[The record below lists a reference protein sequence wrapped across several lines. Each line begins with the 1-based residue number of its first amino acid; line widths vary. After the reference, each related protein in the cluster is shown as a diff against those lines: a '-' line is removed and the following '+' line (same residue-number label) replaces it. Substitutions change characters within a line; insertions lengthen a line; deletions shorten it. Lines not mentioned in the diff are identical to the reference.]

1 MSSLITEDEISHET
15 DIVWLEDIEV
25 LDYVR
30 QSLDRLPTR
39 RGKPAYH
46 RPGRMVGY
54 ALLSPQAKASRSSGT
69 FRRRVFWLL
78 PHDRD
83 SDPELYAKGAPAE
96 AIDPRTL
103 KARMK
108 ATRPN
113 APKAARPPPPCANSG
128 SLCRCDGW
136 PVTDGGR
143 QRCRRGRTGHNSCG
157 HGVSGRRCTGTR
169 TGSDAAAPGR

>member
-1 MSSLITEDEISHET
+1 MSALIAEEELVHED
-15 DIVWLEDIEV
+15 DLVWLEDIST

-46 RPGRMVGY
+46 RDGRMVGY
-54 ALLSPQAKASRSSGT
+54 AVLGPRAKPSRSSGT

-83 SDPELYAKGAPAE
+83 TDPEGLYTNGAPAE

-103 KARMK
+103 
-108 ATRPN
+108 
-113 APKAARPPPPCANSG
+113 APG
-128 SLCRCDGW
+128 SKGRK
-136 PVTDGGR
+136 TERSEGGPL
-143 QRCRRGRTGHNSCG
+143 S
-157 HGVSGRRCTGTR
+157 
-169 TGSDAAAPGR
+169 SDAAAAAVTSRS